1 MFIGLVIVIYAS
13 DIEGI
18 DFENEKCLASVELS
32 EDEQIIKCI
41 VNKNLNDVAIII
53 EEKKWGLIS
62 EVSTY
67 FVYHNGNLS
76 EAYDDVRWIEFSP
89 DGKQLAYE
97 AKIDDK
103 WYVVCGKEKSEPYDD
118 VSWITFSPDG
128 KKLAYATIEGNECW
142 KRIMKVE

>member
-1 MFIGLVIVIYAS
+1 MVKKIFLRLCMMIMFIGLVIVIYAS

-89 DGKQLAYE
+89 DGKQ
-97 AKIDDK
+97 
-103 WYVVCGKEKSEPYDD
+103 
-118 VSWITFSPDG
+118 
-128 KKLAYATIEGNECW
+128 
-142 KRIMKVE
+142 